1 MKIICFI
8 LFYFSLF
15 AVTAQERIK
24 VDYSEYKHV
33 QIPILQKG
41 QLYIDLKNEK
51 TVWVENT
58 SSRIEN
64 YDKKNIEKPKNED
77 IRRPDNSF
85 EVSLGRTI
93 PDDYV
98 LYDYKNRKIEIIED
112 LGKKVFSVPDT
123 FNELKWN
130 LQKETKTVNNIEC
143 FKATTNFRGNDWD
156 VWYAPS
162 IPYPY
167 GPWKLHGLPGLI
179 LEAKTKD
186 GFYTLIADK
195 IEYNYPEN
203 NQLVPRD
210 KILKELS
217 FKEYLEYQDVLFNML
232 FLGEDMP
239 KQARDIFAHKK
250 ERKFETKANLSW
262 MK

>member
-1 MKIICFI
+1 MKKILLLFFI
-8 LFYFSLF
+8 SFININ
-15 AVTAQERIK
+15 AQNRLK
-24 VDYSEYKHV
+24 VNYSEYINI
-33 QIPILQKG
+33 QIPVKQPNKLF
-41 QLYIDLKNEK
+41 IDLKNEK

-58 SSRIEN
+58 SAQIWD
-64 YDKKNIEKPKNED
+64 YDKKKEEKEQIEKGYNNAFSAE
-77 IRRPDNSF
+77 
-85 EVSLGRTI
+85 LGRTI

-186 GFYTLIADK
+186 GYFTFIAEK
-195 IEYNYPEN
+195 IDNNYLESE
-203 NQLVPRD
+203 LYIPRE
-210 KILKELS
+210 KILKIIS
-217 FKEYLEYQDVLFNML
+217 FKEYLEYQDYLFNFL
-232 FLGEDMP
+232 FLGKSAPTP
-239 KQARDIFAHKK
+239 KDVFLNTK
-250 ERKFETKANLSW
+250 EKKFETKANLSW
-262 MK
+262 LD